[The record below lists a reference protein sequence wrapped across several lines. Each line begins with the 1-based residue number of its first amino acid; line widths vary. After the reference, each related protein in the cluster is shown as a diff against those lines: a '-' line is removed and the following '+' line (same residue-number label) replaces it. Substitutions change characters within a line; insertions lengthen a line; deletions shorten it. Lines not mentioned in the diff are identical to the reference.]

1 MRQGRFASAIIVAF
15 VLAIGCDAYAQSAD
29 DGAGNISKDIVGKMG
44 ATAAYTQLR
53 TIICGD
59 ADARSRAAPAVL
71 RALNCGQ
78 LPVAGSDIPRAV
90 LSGSVAAATVARGVW
105 TTKGREYCAT
115 SHYTWTV
122 DSGIAMS
129 EFVDQSGQIDI
140 ELTREIGDNSIA
152 TETLASYHPIDG
164 HHEQIGTRWLYT
176 FIDSDHVQVR
186 NMRTGLTFSLTRCS
200 K

>member
-1 MRQGRFASAIIVAF
+1 MISARFIGMVVAALL
-15 VLAIGCDAYAQSAD
+15 LACGAYAQSSD

-53 TIICGD
+53 SIICGD
-59 ADARSRAAPAVL
+59 ADARSRATPAVL

-78 LPVAGSDIPRAV
+78 VPVAGSDIPRAV
-90 LSGSVAAATVARGVW
+90 LSGSSAAATVARGVW

-129 EFVDQSGQIDI
+129 EFVDQAGQIDI
-140 ELTREIGDNSIA
+140 ERTREIGDNSIT

-176 FIDSDHVQVR
+176 FIDGDHVQVR
-186 NMRTGLTFSLTRCS
+186 NMRTGLTFNLTRCS